1 MYGVIMAGGEGTRLR
16 PLTQNMPKPMV
27 PIAGKPALGRIV
39 ELLAKNGIR
48 RAAVTTMYLPEQ
60 IEAFCAGG
68 YAGVELRCFREG
80 KPLGTAG
87 SVRNTLE
94 FLREDEEDDSF
105 LIISGDAVCDFD
117 LTEAIAAHRKTG
129 ADATLLLAEKNPPNE
144 YGVVLCEK
152 NGRIRDFLEKPG
164 ITQTYGNT
172 VNTGIYLI
180 RRSVLETI
188 PPDTFWDFGRDV
200 FPRMLDNGMALY
212 GFTPRGSWCD
222 MGDLSTFYEC
232 SRRIAREEGTL
243 TPGGSW
249 IGRDCRVGPNAS
261 LQNCILLDGVTVG
274 EHCVLEEAIL
284 CSGTVV
290 ESHARIKSGSVVG
303 ENTVIGESAVV
314 ESGVKIAANCEI
326 GKGAHIMED
335 VFFGQR
341 KADWFGEGGLV
352 IDSDQMTGELAVRIG
367 SALSAAAKR
376 GRIGV
381 MCANSVRSRCVKESI
396 LCGAAFAGSNG
407 VDLVGEHTGFAA
419 LAAFAAVRMN
429 LALAVCVTEEEKQIR
444 IRLFDRYG
452 LYPERSVERAL
463 AGALTGGVRPAEMT
477 GRIERME
484 GLDWTYEAELSHAA
498 GRLSGLAVNIPGTGE
513 PHRILRE
520 ALRRSGAAVTTSA
533 GLRIFLSP
541 DGMSASAGQENS
553 LADFWHMAAIVER
566 NELRRGMRMLAVPH
580 TAPDALREIARE
592 SGGSVMNYTSCPHDD
607 RENGARA
614 VAAQQFWMKDGCFA
628 AAMLCGILGE
638 TATTL
643 GAQLNGLPMFADKQ
657 ENYSPDLPD
666 IPLFELGDPAREGVV
681 FQYRQ
686 GKVKV
691 IPRREGG
698 YRLYADALSM
708 EAAEEMLQLSKNR
721 IDLLGSE

>member
-16 PLTQNMPKPMV
+16 PLTQYMPKPMV
-27 PIAGKPALGRIV
+27 PIAGKPALARIV
-39 ELLAKNGIR
+39 ELLARNGIG

-60 IEAFCAGG
+60 IENFCAGG
-68 YAGVELRCFREG
+68 YAGVELCCFREE

-94 FLREDEEDDSF
+94 FLQEDEEDDSF

-117 LTEAIAAHRKTG
+117 LTEAMEAHRKTG

-144 YGVVLCEK
+144 YGVVLCAED
-152 NGRIRDFLEKPG
+152 GSIRDFLEKPG

-172 VNTGIYLI
+172 VNTGIYLL
-180 RRSVLETI
+180 RRSVLESI
-188 PPDTFWDFGRDV
+188 PPNTFCDFGRDV
-200 FPRMLDNGMALY
+200 FPRMLEQGMGLF
-212 GFTPRGSWCD
+212 GFTARGYWCD
-222 MGDLSTFYEC
+222 MGDLTSFYAC
-232 SRRIAREEGTL
+232 SRQIAREEGLL
-243 TPGGSW
+243 TPEGNL
-249 IGRDCRVGPNAS
+249 IGEHCRLGRGAC
-261 LQNCILLDGVTVG
+261 LTDCILLDGVSVG
-274 EHCVLEEAIL
+274 EDCRLDRAIL
-284 CSGTVV
+284 CGRTTLENRVRIGTGAV
-290 ESHARIKSGSVVG
+290 IG
-303 ENTVIGESAVV
+303 ENAFIGESAVV
-314 ESGVKIAANCEI
+314 ESGVNIAGNCVI
-326 GKGAHIMED
+326 DKGAHIMED
-335 VFFGQR
+335 IFGGQR
-341 KADWFGEGGLV
+341 KADWLGEGGLV

-381 MCANSVRSRCVKESI
+381 MCTNSVRSRCVKESI

-407 VDLVGEHTGFAA
+407 VDLMGEHTGFAA

-429 LALAVCVTEEEKQIR
+429 LALAVCVTEESKQIR

-452 LYPERSVERAL
+452 LYPDRSVERAL
-463 AGALTGGVRPAEMT
+463 AGALASGVRPTEMT

-484 GLDWTYEAELSHAA
+484 GLEWTYEAELSHAA
-498 GRLSGLAVNIPGTGE
+498 DRLTALVVNIVGTGE

-520 ALRRSGAAVTTSA
+520 ALRRSGATVSASA
-533 GLRIFLSP
+533 GLQINLSP
-541 DGMSASAGQENS
+541 DGMSASARQGQS
-553 LADFWHMAAIVER
+553 FADFWHMAAIVER

-580 TAPDALREIARE
+580 TAPDALRDIVRQQ
-592 SGGSVMNYTSCPHDD
+592 GGSVMNYTSCPHDD

-628 AAMLCGILGE
+628 AAMLCGILSE
-638 TATTL
+638 SASTL
-643 GAQLNGLPMFADKQ
+643 AAELNSLPMFADKQ
-657 ENYSPDLPD
+657 ENYSPDMPE
-666 IPLFELGDPAREGVV
+666 IPLFELGDPAKEGVV

-686 GKVKV
+686 GKVKI

-708 EAAEEMLQLSKNR
+708 EAADELLQMSKKRIDQLSR
-721 IDLLGSE
+721 D